1 MEVPVTFYGC
11 VAFVL
16 PALLRQSA
24 TTICGAEVA
33 DGRICRCDLTGHP
46 GACVHVL
53 IHML

>member
-24 TTICGAEVA
+24 TTICGAEVQMGESA
-33 DGRICRCDLTGHP
+33 DFTGHP